1 MVIKDYIIVFLIG
14 LLIAAGVN
22 QLKQERIPV
31 SDGDSPQTV
40 RKLIQSLAPEYELVV
55 RRVKND

>member
-1 MVIKDYIIVFLIG
+1 MGIKDFVIVFLIG

-22 QLKQERIPV
+22 QSKLSRVPV

-40 RKLIQSLAPEYELVV
+40 RELIQSLQPEYELVV
-55 RRVKND
+55 RRVKQ